1 MSMDDAHTM
10 GVLRQAMTYIILIL
24 LFWGVVL
31 AIKAFSRV
39 QVPSGYSDIANVNE
53 FTSYRVDQTVTLS
66 AWRPSDVACWR
77 LGADADRAVNF
88 GWIAALPGDQI
99 QVHDG
104 HLEVNGHV
112 CPHGD
117 VIALPDCGPV
127 RIPDGHFYV
136 VSDRHQNDSV
146 AHGPL
151 PISALRGRVGPF
163 P

>member
-1 MSMDDAHTM
+1 MDDAHTM
-10 GVLRQAMTYIILIL
+10 NDLRQAMMYVVLVL
-24 LFWGVVL
+24 MFWGVVL
-31 AIKAFSRV
+31 AIKSFSRV
-39 QVPSGYSDIANVNE
+39 QVPSGYSDVAHLNE

-66 AWRPSDVACWR
+66 AWHPGDAACWR

-99 QVHDG
+99 QVRDG
-104 HLEVNGHV
+104 HLEVNGHL
-112 CPHGD
+112 CPLGD
-117 VIALPDCGPV
+117 AIALPDCGPV
-127 RIPDGHFYV
+127 RIPDRHFYV

-151 PISALRGRVGPF
+151 PISALRGRLGAF

>member
-127 RIPDGHFYV
+127 RIPDGQFYV

-151 PISALRGRVGPF
+151 PSSALRGRVGTF

>member
-1 MSMDDAHTM
+1 M
-10 GVLRQAMTYIILIL
+10 GVLRQAMTYVILIL

-39 QVPSGYSDIANVNE
+39 QVPTGYSDIANVNE

-77 LGADADRAVNF
+77 LGADADQAVNF

-151 PISALRGRVGPF
+151 PISALRGRVGTF

>member
-1 MSMDDAHTM
+1 MDDAHTM

-151 PISALRGRVGPF
+151 PISALRGRVGTF

>member
-1 MSMDDAHTM
+1 MDDAHTM
-10 GVLRQAMTYIILIL
+10 GVLRQAMTYVILIL

-77 LGADADRAVNF
+77 LGADSDRAVNF

-127 RIPDGHFYV
+127 RIPGGHFYV

-151 PISALRGRVGPF
+151 PISALRGRVGTF

>member
-1 MSMDDAHTM
+1 M
-10 GVLRQAMTYIILIL
+10 GVLRQATTYVILIL

-151 PISALRGRVGPF
+151 PISALRGRVGTF

>member
-1 MSMDDAHTM
+1 MTMNDAHTM
-10 GVLRQAMTYIILIL
+10 GVLRQAMTYVILIL

-39 QVPSGYSDIANVNE
+39 QVPSGYSDIANLNE

-112 CPHGD
+112 CPHGE

-127 RIPDGHFYV
+127 RIPDGHLYV

-151 PISALRGRVGPF
+151 PISALRGRVGTF

>member
-1 MSMDDAHTM
+1 MDDAHTM
-10 GVLRQAMTYIILIL
+10 GVLRQATTYVILIL

-151 PISALRGRVGPF
+151 PISALRGRVGTF